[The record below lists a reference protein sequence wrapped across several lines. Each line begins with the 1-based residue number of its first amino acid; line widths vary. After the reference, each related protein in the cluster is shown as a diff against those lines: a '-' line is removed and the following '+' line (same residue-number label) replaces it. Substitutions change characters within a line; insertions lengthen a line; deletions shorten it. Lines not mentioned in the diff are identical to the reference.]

1 MIMSSSGGS
10 MSEVDD
16 LSLCI
21 AVEDEETLR
30 SRYASPRFLPV
41 LDQLD
46 RSCRLFIAHS
56 PFVMI
61 GSTQP
66 GNGVD
71 ISPRGDAPGFV
82 RVLDDHTLVIPDRQG
97 NNRLDSMSNL
107 LVNNEI
113 GLFFMIPGVHESLRI
128 KGTARLSREPEH
140 LAAAELQGKQPNT
153 VIVVNVTWAFI
164 HCGKALNRS
173 KVWENDYRA
182 SSKAWL
188 LARST
193 LENSTATD
201 IDLRKPP
208 VAPGH
213 EPESKNV

>member
-1 MIMSSSGGS
+1 MENG
-10 MSEVDD
+10 MSEVED
-16 LSLCI
+16 L
-21 AVEDEETLR
+21 APGYTVEDEDTLR
-30 SRYASPRFLPV
+30 LRYASPRFLPV

-56 PFVMI
+56 PIVII

-82 RVLDDHTLVIPDRQG
+82 RVLDDHTLIIPDRQG
-97 NNRLDSMSNL
+97 NNRLDSMTNL
-107 LVNNEI
+107 LTNNEI

-153 VIVVNVTWAFI
+153 VIIVTVTWAFI

-173 KVWENDYRA
+173 KLWENDYRA

-193 LENSTATD
+193 LENSKVAE

-208 VAPGH
+208 VTDDAAAKCDTA
-213 EPESKNV
+213 EL

>member
-1 MIMSSSGGS
+1 MNETEDLASS
-10 MSEVDD
+10 
-16 LSLCI
+16 I

-56 PFVMI
+56 PIVII
-61 GSTQP
+61 GTTQP
-66 GNGVD
+66 DNGID

-82 RVLDDHTLVIPDRQG
+82 RVLDDHTLIIPDRRG
-97 NNRLDSMSNL
+97 NNRLDSMTNL

-140 LAAAELQGKQPNT
+140 LMAAEQQGQQPNT
-153 VIVVNVTWAFI
+153 VIVVTVTWAFI

-173 KVWENDYRA
+173 KLWENDYRA
-182 SSKAWL
+182 HPRAWL

-193 LENSTATD
+193 LENSNVAD
-201 IDLRKPP
+201 IDLRK
-208 VAPGH
+208 APAIHGR
-213 EPESKNV
+213 EPGPEGSEEI

>member
-1 MIMSSSGGS
+1 MSQ
-10 MSEVDD
+10 
-16 LSLCI
+16 
-21 AVEDEETLR
+21 VEDFASCFTVEDDETLR

-56 PFVMI
+56 PIVII

-66 GNGVD
+66 GNGID

-82 RVLDDHTLVIPDRQG
+82 RVLDDHTLIIPDRQG
-97 NNRLDSMSNL
+97 NNRLDSMGNL

-153 VIVVNVTWAFI
+153 VIIVTVTWAFI

-182 SSKAWL
+182 SPKAWL

-193 LENSTATD
+193 LENSSAAD
-201 IDLRKPP
+201 IDLRNPP
-208 VAPGH
+208 VIPDRETGS
-213 EPESKNV
+213 EER

>member
-1 MIMSSSGGS
+1 
-10 MSEVDD
+10 MSEVED
-16 LSLCI
+16 LASCI
-21 AVEDEETLR
+21 SVEDEETLR

-46 RSCRLFIAHS
+46 RSCKLFIAHS
-56 PFVMI
+56 PIVI
-61 GSTQP
+61 VGSTQP
-66 GNGVD
+66 GNGID

-97 NNRLDSMSNL
+97 NNRLDSMTNL

-140 LAAAELQGKQPNT
+140 LAAAEMQGKQPNT
-153 VIVVNVTWAFI
+153 VIIVTVTWAFI

-182 SSKAWL
+182 SPRAWL

-193 LENSTATD
+193 LENSTVTD

-208 VAPGH
+208 AIPAR
-213 EPESKNV
+213 EAEAQES

>member
-1 MIMSSSGGS
+1 

-16 LSLCI
+16 LASCI
-21 AVEDEETLR
+21 AIEDEETLR

-56 PFVMI
+56 PILII
-61 GSTQP
+61 GTTQP

-82 RVLDDHTLVIPDRQG
+82 RVLDDHTLVIPDRRG
-97 NNRLDSMSNL
+97 NNRLDSMTNL

-113 GLFFMIPGVHESLRI
+113 GLFFMIPGVHETLRI
-128 KGTARLSREPEH
+128 KGTARLSREPEY
-140 LAAAELQGKQPNT
+140 LAAAEAQGQQPNT
-153 VIVVNVTWAFI
+153 VIVVTVTWAFI

-173 KVWENDYRA
+173 KLWENDYRA
-182 SSKAWL
+182 HPRAWL
-188 LARST
+188 IARST
-193 LENSTATD
+193 LENSTVVD
-201 IDLRKPP
+201 VDLTKPP
-208 VAPGH
+208 VIPDKETGS
-213 EPESKNV
+213 EES

>member
-1 MIMSSSGGS
+1 
-10 MSEVDD
+10 MSEAEDVA
-16 LSLCI
+16 SCVAI
-21 AVEDEETLR
+21 EDEETLR

-56 PFVMI
+56 PIVII
-61 GSTQP
+61 GTTQP
-66 GNGVD
+66 GNGID

-82 RVLDDHTLVIPDRQG
+82 RVLDDHTLIIPDRRG
-97 NNRLDSMSNL
+97 NNRLDSMTNL

-113 GLFFMIPGVHESLRI
+113 GLFFMIPGVHESIRI

-140 LAAAELQGKQPNT
+140 LAAAEAQGQQPNT
-153 VIVVNVTWAFI
+153 VIVVTVTWVFI

-173 KVWENDYRA
+173 KLWENDYRA
-182 SSKAWL
+182 HPRAWL

-193 LENSTATD
+193 LENSTVVD
-201 IDLRKPP
+201 VDLTKPP
-208 VAPGH
+208 VIPDR
-213 EPESKNV
+213 ESGSEEI

>member
-1 MIMSSSGGS
+1 
-10 MSEVDD
+10 MSEAED
-16 LSLCI
+16 LASCI
-21 AVEDEETLR
+21 AIEDEETLR

-56 PFVMI
+56 PIVII
-61 GSTQP
+61 GTTQP
-66 GNGVD
+66 DNGID

-82 RVLDDHTLVIPDRQG
+82 RVLDEHTLVIPDRRG
-97 NNRLDSMSNL
+97 NNRLDSMTNL

-128 KGTARLSREPEH
+128 KGTARLSRDPEY
-140 LAAAELQGKQPNT
+140 LAAAEAQGQQPNT
-153 VIVVNVTWAFI
+153 VLVVTVTWAFI

-173 KVWENDYRA
+173 KLWENDYRA
-182 SSKAWL
+182 HPRAWL

-193 LENSTATD
+193 LENSTVVD
-201 IDLRKPP
+201 VDLTKPP
-208 VAPGH
+208 VIPDSDA
-213 EPESKNV
+213 ESEET

>member
-1 MIMSSSGGS
+1 
-10 MSEVDD
+10 MSETED
-16 LSLCI
+16 LTSCI
-21 AVEDEETLR
+21 TIEDEETLR

-56 PFVMI
+56 PIVI
-61 GSTQP
+61 ISTTQP
-66 GNGVD
+66 DNGID

-82 RVLDDHTLVIPDRQG
+82 RVLDDHTLVIPDRRG
-97 NNRLDSMSNL
+97 NNRLDSMTNL

-128 KGTARLSREPEH
+128 KGTARLSRDPEY
-140 LAAAELQGKQPNT
+140 LAAAEAQGQQPNT

-173 KVWENDYRA
+173 KLWENDYRA
-182 SSKAWL
+182 HPRAWL
-188 LARST
+188 IARST
-193 LENSTATD
+193 LENSTVAD
-201 IDLRKPP
+201 VDLTKPP
-208 VAPGH
+208 VIPDREAGS
-213 EPESKNV
+213 EDV

>member
-1 MIMSSSGGS
+1 
-10 MSEVDD
+10 
-16 LSLCI
+16 
-21 AVEDEETLR
+21 VEDEETLR

-56 PFVMI
+56 PIVII

-66 GNGVD
+66 GNGID

-82 RVLDDHTLVIPDRQG
+82 CVLDDHTLVIPDRQG
-97 NNRLDSMSNL
+97 NNRLDSMGNL

-128 KGTARLSREPEH
+128 KGTARLSREPEY

-153 VIVVNVTWAFI
+153 VIVVTVTWAFI

-173 KVWENDYRA
+173 KIWENDYRA
-182 SSKAWL
+182 SPRAWL

-193 LENSTATD
+193 LENSPVAD
-201 IDLRKPP
+201 IDLRTAP
-208 VAPGH
+208 VVSDH
-213 EPESKNV
+213 EVKLKET

>member
-1 MIMSSSGGS
+1 MN
-10 MSEVDD
+10 ETED
-16 LSLCI
+16 LASCI
-21 AVEDEETLR
+21 VVEDEETLR

-56 PFVMI
+56 PIVII
-61 GSTQP
+61 GTTQP
-66 GNGVD
+66 GNGIDV
-71 ISPRGDAPGFV
+71 SPRGDAPGFV
-82 RVLDDHTLVIPDRQG
+82 RVLDDHTLVIPDRKG
-97 NNRLDSMSNL
+97 NNRLDSMTNL

-140 LAAAELQGKQPNT
+140 LAAAGMQGQEPNT
-153 VIVVNVTWAFI
+153 VIVVTVTWAFI

-173 KVWENDYRA
+173 KVWENDYR
-182 SSKAWL
+182 SNPRAWL

-193 LENSTATD
+193 LENSPEAD
-201 IDLRKPP
+201 IDLRKVP
-208 VAPGH
+208 VIPGH
-213 EPESKNV
+213 ATKPEEG

>member
-1 MIMSSSGGS
+1 MNEI
-10 MSEVDD
+10 ED
-16 LSLCI
+16 LASYI
-21 AVEDEETLR
+21 TVEDEETLR

-46 RSCRLFIAHS
+46 RSCKLFIAHS
-56 PFVMI
+56 PIVII

-82 RVLDDHTLVIPDRQG
+82 RVIDDHTLVIPDRRG
-97 NNRLDSMSNL
+97 NNRLDSMTNL
-107 LVNNEI
+107 LTNNEI
-113 GLFFMIPGVHESLRI
+113 GLFFMIPGVHETLRI
-128 KGTARLSREPEH
+128 KGTARLSREPEL
-140 LAAAELQGKQPNT
+140 LAAAETQGQLPNT
-153 VIVVNVTWAFI
+153 VIVVTVTWVFI

-173 KVWENDYRA
+173 KLWENDYRA
-182 SSKAWL
+182 SPKAWL

-193 LENSTATD
+193 LENSRVAD

-208 VAPGH
+208 ETANSNAD
-213 EPESKNV
+213 PEEV

>member
-1 MIMSSSGGS
+1 
-10 MSEVDD
+10 MSEAED
-16 LSLCI
+16 LASCI
-21 AVEDEETLR
+21 AIEDEETLR

-56 PFVMI
+56 PIVII
-61 GSTQP
+61 GTTQP
-66 GNGVD
+66 GNGID

-82 RVLDDHTLVIPDRQG
+82 RVLDEHTLVIPDRRG
-97 NNRLDSMSNL
+97 NNRLDSMTNL

-128 KGTARLSREPEH
+128 KGTARLSRDPEY
-140 LAAAELQGKQPNT
+140 LAATEAQGQQPNT
-153 VIVVNVTWAFI
+153 VLVVTVTWAFI

-173 KVWENDYRA
+173 KLWENDYRA
-182 SSKAWL
+182 HPRAWL

-193 LENSTATD
+193 LENSTVVD
-201 IDLRKPP
+201 VDLTKPP
-208 VAPGH
+208 VIPDSDA
-213 EPESKNV
+213 ESEET

>member
-1 MIMSSSGGS
+1 MN
-10 MSEVDD
+10 ETE
-16 LSLCI
+16 SLAPCVT
-21 AVEDEETLR
+21 VETEEELR

-56 PFVMI
+56 PIVII
-61 GSTQP
+61 GSTQS
-66 GNGVD
+66 GNGIDV
-71 ISPRGDAPGFV
+71 SPRGDAPGFV

-97 NNRLDSMSNL
+97 NNRLDSMTNL

-128 KGTARLSREPEH
+128 KGTARMSREPEF

-153 VIVVNVTWAFI
+153 VIVVTVTWAFI

-173 KVWENDYRA
+173 KIWENVYR
-182 SSKAWL
+182 STPKAWL

-193 LENSTATD
+193 LENSPMAD
-201 IDLRKPP
+201 INLFQPRADLNGEADSTE
-208 VAPGH
+208 V
-213 EPESKNV
+213 